1 MYSFLT
7 IIDQIMILNNLLKV
21 PKVNKMVLPLKNFL
35 NNESKRN
42 LNLLIKYLNHEN
54 DSRIWQK
61 TISFSFS
68 LVSNYN

>member
-1 MYSFLT
+1 MNSFLT

>member
-1 MYSFLT
+1 
-7 IIDQIMILNNLLKV
+7 MILNNLLKV

-54 DSRIWQK
+54 DSRNLTKNHFVFFFIGFQ
-61 TISFSFS
+61 
-68 LVSNYN
+68 L